1 MRLSAPR
8 IRFDLARPVD
18 APAVPGERLGT
29 CLGTAKGAFS
39 DNTERAI
46 RAVVDIFCA
55 GCE

>member
-1 MRLSAPR
+1 MRISAPR

-29 CLGTAKGAFS
+29 CLGTATGAFS